1 MFGIMCKAADLGFPV
16 FVLLTTDNV
25 VLQQQT
31 LDRVKSD
38 LEGFCIC
45 GENDARLFAGEQ
57 SYTAGNYRLKK
68 ECKSAEIMVKYIE
81 FYWIYERKSAI
92 CH

>member
-1 MFGIMCKAADLGFPV
+1 MFGIMCKATDLGFPV

-38 LEGFCIC
+38 LDGYCIC
-45 GENDARLFAGEQ
+45 GENDARLFAENNLILPT
-57 SYTAGNYRLKK
+57 SVVLK
-68 ECKSAEIMVKYIE
+68 
-81 FYWIYERKSAI
+81 
-92 CH
+92 